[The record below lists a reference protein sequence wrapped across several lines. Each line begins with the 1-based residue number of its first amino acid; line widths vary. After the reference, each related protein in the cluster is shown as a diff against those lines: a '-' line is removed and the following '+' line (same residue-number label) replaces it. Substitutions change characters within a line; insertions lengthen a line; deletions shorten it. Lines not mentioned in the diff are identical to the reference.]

1 MFNYRKNIL
10 LCSAVIIAGSAYA
23 NFTGNVVDQS
33 GEPMIGVNV
42 IIKETGTGTITD
54 YDGNFTID
62 SKAESSVLKLTYLGY
77 REVEVKATKDQPLK
91 ISMEEDSKQLE
102 EFVAVG
108 YGVQKKSDLT
118 GAIAQVTSED
128 LGKHQSIN
136 IGEAL
141 SGKAPGLQVT
151 SSGSPGSNVSLQI
164 RGVGSINGSDPL
176 VVIDGIPTDVGL
188 NMLNM
193 DDVAT
198 VDVLKDASAT
208 AIYGSRGA
216 YGVVIITTKKGNKD
230 NNNHL
235 ELKAS
240 YGIEKITNS
249 LPLLNST
256 QFASL
261 HNEMMKAS
269 GQRQNPA
276 FEDPTSLTN
285 STDWFKNM
293 TQLGQVQNY
302 AINFSGGTDKV
313 NYYLSGSYL
322 NQKGVIQTTAYE
334 RFTFKAN
341 VNAQMF
347 KWLGIG
353 TNLTFNHDIKSN
365 GEWNIKNALLAL
377 PTQEMYHEDGTW
389 AGPNGLAMYVG
400 DQPNPVGKMKE
411 NSNKTKGYNFLGNV
425 FIEIT
430 PWEPL
435 VFKSTLGVQA
445 LFWDEDNW
453 APKYDWEPIPQ
464 PESFAYNKFNKSLTL
479 SWDNTLTFNKTF
491 KEKHAVNAMI
501 GVSMQSNSYK
511 FMDGSIQGFLSPA
524 VRQLS
529 NGTIEDTKTLGGN
542 TSEWALLSFMARA
555 NYVYD
560 NRYYITAT
568 IREDGSSRFA
578 KGHRWG
584 TFPSVS
590 VAWRPSNEHFFPKNN
605 VVSDMK
611 IRFGFGMAGN
621 QSNVDNYEGYS
632 RLRVGQYVYNGTMV
646 STLYPHIMPNPNV
659 SWETVM
665 SYNLG
670 LDMKMA
676 KDRLMFSVDGYIK
689 DTKDMLTD
697 AVVQI
702 SSGYSDI
709 DVPRINTGTVRN
721 AGVEVGITSFN
732 FVNQGDGFNWT
743 TTLNFAYNH
752 NEIKHLP
759 DGKDIYDQNG
769 NLTYNINSVGHP
781 INSFYGYV
789 CEGIFQTQEE
799 IDNHAIQTRG
809 SNKYDSTQ
817 PGDIKFKDLNSD
829 GVIDEKDRTF
839 LGSPTPTWTFSLNNK
854 FTIKGFDIE
863 LYFQGVAG
871 NKIYNATR
879 ASLEA
884 MSVAQNQVVSV
895 LDRWREDNP
904 STSMPRAVAN
914 DPNQNARVSDR
925 FIEDGSYL
933 RLKSL
938 TLGYTIPQRLTKKAA
953 MSNVRVYVS
962 GQNLFTL
969 TKYKGIDPEIGGTAI
984 DDNVYPLSMTIT
996 AGLSITF

>member
-1 MFNYRKNIL
+1 MFNKKCIL
-10 LCSAVIIAGSAYA
+10 FCSAVMLTSSVYA
-23 NFTGNVVDQS
+23 DFTGSVVDQS

-54 YDGNFTID
+54 FDGNFTIE
-62 SKAESSVLKLTYLGY
+62 SKSASSVLKLTYLGY
-77 REVEVKATKDQPLK
+77 KEVEVKASKDKPLT
-91 ISMEEDSKQLE
+91 ITMEEDAKQLE

-108 YGVQKKSDLT
+108 YGVQRKSDLT

-128 LGKHQSIN
+128 LGKHNSVN

-164 RGVGSINGSDPL
+164 RGVGSINGSNPL
-176 VVIDGIPTDVGL
+176 VVIDGIPTDVPL

-240 YGIEKITNS
+240 YGIEKITNT

-269 GQRQNPA
+269 GQRQNPD
-276 FEDPTSLTN
+276 FEDPTALTN

-347 KWLGIG
+347 KWLGVG
-353 TNLTFNHDIKSN
+353 TNLTFNHDIKKG
-365 GEWNIKNALLAL
+365 GEVNIKNALLAL

-389 AGPNGLAMYVG
+389 AGPNGLTMYVG
-400 DQPNPVGKMKE
+400 DQPNPVGKLNEKK
-411 NSNKTKGYNFLGNV
+411 NTTKGYNFLGNV
-425 FIEIT
+425 FMEIT

-435 VFKSTLGVQA
+435 VFKSTLGVEA
-445 LFWDEDNW
+445 LFWDDDEW

-464 PESFAYNKFNKSLTL
+464 PESYAKNKFNKKLTM

-501 GVSMQSNSYK
+501 GVSMQSKHEK
-511 FMDGSIQGFLSPA
+511 FMEGSISGFLTPSA
-524 VRQLS
+524 RQLS
-529 NGTIEDTKTLGGN
+529 NGTLEDTKTLGGN
-542 TSEWALLSFMARA
+542 TTEWALLSFIARA

-568 IREDGSSRFA
+568 VREDGSSRFS

-621 QSNVDNYEGYS
+621 QANVGEYEGYPYLS
-632 RLRVGQYVYNGTMV
+632 VGQYVFNGTIV
-646 STLYPHIMPNPNV
+646 PILYPRKMPNPNV
-659 SWETVM
+659 TWESVV
-665 SYNLG
+665 SYNVG

-689 DTKDMLTD
+689 DTKDMLTN
-697 AVVQI
+697 ANVII
-702 SSGYSDI
+702 SSGYSDQ
-709 DVPRINTGTVRN
+709 DVPRVNTGTVRN

-752 NEIKHLP
+752 NEIKALP
-759 DGKDIYDQNG
+759 NGKDIFDNDG
-769 NLTYNINSVGHP
+769 NETYNINSVGHP
-781 INSFYGYV
+781 IYSFYGYV
-789 CEGIFQTQEE
+789 CEGIFQSQEE

-809 SNKYDSTQ
+809 SSKYNSTQ

-829 GVIDEKDRTF
+829 GVINDNDRTF
-839 LGSPTPTWTFSLNNK
+839 LGSPTPSWTFSLNNK

-871 NKIYNATR
+871 NKIFNATR
-879 ASLEA
+879 RELEA
-884 MSVAQNQVVSV
+884 MSIARNQVTSV

-904 STSMPRAVAN
+904 SNSMPRAVAN
-914 DPNQNARVSDR
+914 DPNQNSRISDR

-969 TKYKGIDPEIGGTAI
+969 TKYKGIDPEIGGKAK